1 MVYTRRSVHD
11 CTDRGVKSRPDLGR
25 VFQLPVRCLVNRTR
39 RLLPPPPPVYL
50 LPYKLSR
57 SIFLFSVDMS
67 YKRARPAL
75 KLVYVFQNSR
85 VGEAENT
92 AIASYF
98 TDDEVE
104 TASNDDASE
113 NELISHEMG
122 VLVTTRTSSPS

>member
-1 MVYTRRSVHD
+1 
-11 CTDRGVKSRPDLGR
+11 
-25 VFQLPVRCLVNRTR
+25 
-39 RLLPPPPPVYL
+39 
-50 LPYKLSR
+50 
-57 SIFLFSVDMS
+57 MS